1 MFFLKWIL
9 LIISFAISVLI
20 GLLIA
25 NKYKGRV
32 KDLKSIRSILNIL
45 DTKIKYTYEPLPQI
59 FEDISK
65 SYKGEIRKNF
75 FRTICR

>member
-1 MFFLKWIL
+1 MIFFKWLL
-9 LIISFAISVLI
+9 LISSFAISVIL

-32 KDLKSIRSILNIL
+32 KDLKAIRSILNIL
-45 DTKIKYTYEPLPQI
+45 DTKIKYTYQPLPQI

-65 SYKGEIRKNF
+65 AYHGSIRRNF
-75 FRTICR
+75 

>member
-1 MFFLKWIL
+1 MIMLKWLL
-9 LIISFAISVLI
+9 LISSFVISVFL

-32 KDLKSIRSILNIL
+32 KDLKAIRSILNIL
-45 DTKIKYTYEPLPQI
+45 DTKIKYTYQPLPQI

-65 SYKGEIRKNF
+65 AYQGSVRRNF
-75 FRTICR
+75 

>member
-1 MFFLKWIL
+1 MIIIKWLL
-9 LIISFAISVLI
+9 LIFSFAVSIFLGLI
-20 GLLIA
+20 IA
-25 NKYKGRV
+25 NKYKERV

-65 SYKGEIRKNF
+65 AYHGSV
-75 FRTICR
+75 RTYF